1 MIFAFYL
8 LQRYAPFLYHK
19 IEGVIDTLLNNV
31 NEYTETNGSLHYQSG
46 IIYFEEKLVRVL
58 V

>member
-46 IIYFEEKLVRVL
+46 IIYFEEKLVSMFY
-58 V
+58 